1 MTEAKDRKPDTDNGG
16 TRMNEPNELVAERR
30 ELVRRMI
37 GVMSKGMR
45 PPSRAEFD
53 QQNVEATCDN
63 CGVWGCWISNR
74 EDALPVG
81 HEGDVILCG
90 GDAPGL
96 RPDRPY
102 CDYCQMRAEDALQAF
117 EAVRGISPSPEGLRA
132 EDAIRR
138 LRDA

>member
-1 MTEAKDRKPDTDNGG
+1 MWAQGVCYPLIVMTEAKDRKPDTDNGG
-16 TRMNEPNELVAERR
+16 TRMNEPN
-30 ELVRRMI
+30 
-37 GVMSKGMR
+37 
-45 PPSRAEFD
+45 
-53 QQNVEATCDN
+53 VEATCDS